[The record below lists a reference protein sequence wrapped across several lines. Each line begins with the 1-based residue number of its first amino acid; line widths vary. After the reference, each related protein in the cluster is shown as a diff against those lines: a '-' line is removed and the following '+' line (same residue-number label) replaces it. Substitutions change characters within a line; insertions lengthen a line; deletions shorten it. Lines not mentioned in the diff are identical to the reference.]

1 MYLFKFTKEILEKVL
16 ALPFSI
22 VFIVDFEQGNVTW
35 VFVYR
40 IFSNLVRPLISAD
53 GHFFEI

>member
-1 MYLFKFTKEILEKVL
+1 MLKKMLANVLFAFYFMEV
-16 ALPFSI
+16 A
-22 VFIVDFEQGNVTW
+22 DA
-35 VFVYR
+35 YR